1 LLYLLMSWDLSLNGL
16 VTAPILFNLLVNSF
30 FPILKSQ
37 LGEFFP
43 LKIRCLAEPVNQNET
58 TTKQNSK
65 LVV

>member
-1 LLYLLMSWDLSLNGL
+1 MSWDLSLNGL
-16 VTAPILFNLLVNSF
+16 VTPLILFNILVISF
-30 FPILKSQ
+30 FPILESQ